1 MERKTITFKCDQC
14 GMKEVRTY
22 AAEEVPNSIQ
32 CTDCNTGWMFDVYSK
47 HYERTF
53 EERISEDEMARL
65 LSNCPQCNTHP
76 CICTRPETETF
87 GAGAKRDKEEIPD
100 YRLIPKGPLTRLA
113 RRYSHGAVKYGD
125 RNWEQGDAKF
135 AKDCLNRAFE
145 HLLKYTSADMSE
157 DHLAAVLWN
166 IVAVMYFEEKIG
178 SITVDR

>member
-1 MERKTITFKCDQC
+1 MEKKTITFKCAHC
-14 GMKEVRTY
+14 GDKRIITY
-22 AAEEVPNSIQ
+22 TKGDAIPNSIQ
-32 CTDCNTGWMFDVYSK
+32 CVECKIGWMFDVYSEY
-47 HYERTF
+47 HEG
-53 EERISEDEMARL
+53 
-65 LSNCPQCNTHP
+65 SNIDTVGCGKCNTQP